1 LICFFISDKTDR
13 MIYLLLSILS
23 SSVIFI
29 TFKLTERFNTNLVKL
44 ITVNYLVAALL
55 GFSFN
60 HQPISIIK
68 LSTSN
73 WLPFA
78 LIIGLSFILM
88 FFLIGHSTRLSGV
101 TVTTIAGKMS
111 VVIPILFSI
120 LFYSEKTGIL
130 KITGLILATIAVFL
144 TSYRPITKHKNLLLI
159 ILPIGIF
166 LGSGI
171 TDSIVKYSQNN
182 FVPNSLS
189 LLFSAIVFLTALII
203 GILYISFTPKSISKS
218 ISIAE
223 LIGGTILGIANFGSL
238 YFFILALNNSKL
250 DSSIVFGLNNICI
263 VLLSILIGTM
273 MFKEKLTKIN
283 FAGIFM
289 AIVAILILMTF

>member
-1 LICFFISDKTDR
+1 

-29 TFKLTERFNTNLVKL
+29 TFKVTERYHTNLIKL

-60 HQPISIIK
+60 RHSIPFTNIF
-68 LSTSN
+68 SSN

-78 LIIGLSFILM
+78 LLIGFSFILM
-88 FFLIGHSTRLSGV
+88 FFLIGYSTLLSGV
-101 TVTTIAGKMS
+101 AVTTIAGKMS
-111 VVIPILFSI
+111 MVIPILFSI
-120 LFYSEKTGIL
+120 LYFSEKTTFL
-130 KITGLILATIAVFL
+130 KVTGLILATLAVFL
-144 TSYRPITKHKNLLLI
+144 TSYRPVSKAKSLFLVL
-159 ILPIGIF
+159 LPIAIF

-171 TDSIVKYSQNN
+171 TDSIVKYAQTH
-182 FVPNSLS
+182 FVPNSMS
-189 LLFSAIVFLTALII
+189 LLFSAIVFLTALIL
-203 GILYISFTPKSISKS
+203 GLLFILLNPKSVSKT
-218 ISIAE
+218 ITIPE

-263 VLLSILIGTM
+263 VLFSILIGSV
-273 MFKEKLTKIN
+273 MFKEKFSRIN
-283 FAGIFM
+283 FAGVLM
-289 AIVAILILMTF
+289 AVTAILILMNY